1 MASKINPKGVY
12 KSNLKPKGPNPKGIN
27 PKGVYK
33 SPAKPR
39 VNPKGINPKGI
50 GPNKGGI
57 NPGGIKNSGTKNLPA
72 KVGNKLPVKTG
83 SKLPSKPNTSV
94 SKLKG
99 PSKIDFGKVSKA
111 SKVAGKVGK
120 FLGSTS
126 GVLTTV
132 GVMESALD
140 AAVKPGSALNTKA
153 KKDAAIAYAKKHKK
167 DSLYD
172 SVYNGVTGKYD
183 NKKPAP
189 KKSVGSV
196 KGKAPDFTKN
206 STGALKLIGVDKTA
220 LESAIDSKKPVVK
233 KPTVKKPTTT
243 NKPTTNKPAPSSA
256 YKATTMKDVRDKYG
270 KKPSASSYKPTTM
283 KDVRDKY
290 GNKVPMDYK
299 NNPANKDK
307 KPAPKVTPKPAPKVE
322 PKVTKTPTPEVKTA
336 PKEELP
342 TLPIKTAKEAMSALS
357 IPEAKIILT
366 KQAPNIT
373 PEQKKGLLGRL
384 KDRLSKSKEDL
395 PKMKKGGK
403 KK

>member
-72 KVGNKLPVKTG
+72 KVGNKLPAKTG
-83 SKLPSKPNTSV
+83 NKLPAKPNTSV
-94 SKLKG
+94 GKLNG

-183 NKKPAP
+183 NKKP
-189 KKSVGSV
+189 
-196 KGKAPDFTKN
+196 T
-206 STGALKLIGVDKTA
+206 
-220 LESAIDSKKPVVK
+220 VK
-233 KPTVKKPTTT
+233 KPTTTTT